1 MPLSLHV
8 DGQKWRSHLS
18 QLISAKP
25 GLVPVIKGNGYGFGL
40 ELLAAESTRLGVE
53 TVAVGLASE
62 VAKVRTAFS
71 GEIVILSPDQV
82 ISAPKDPKIIQT
94 ISSLEV
100 LRSVDASANVIV
112 EILTP
117 LNRHGIEVSEINNAL
132 AIVKERGL
140 NLRGFTLHLPIAK
153 IDVKW
158 VSSTLNLLPD
168 GSTVWI
174 SHLHGA
180 DQIKKEFTKLVFR
193 ERIGTSL
200 WLGADSALEVTATV
214 LENRKIQGTA
224 GYQQR
229 RARGNVIVASG
240 GTAHGIGLTA
250 PQNDFSLIGRLKIIA
265 RALESAFG
273 RMRSPY
279 RHNGRTLDFLES
291 PHMQCS
297 LLSGSGSSQLKPGDE
312 LKVRV
317 RYTTTTFDQIIFS

>member
-1 MPLSLHV
+1 
-8 DGQKWRSHLS
+8 
-18 QLISAKP
+18 
-25 GLVPVIKGNGYGFGL
+25 
-40 ELLAAESTRLGVE
+40 
-53 TVAVGLASE
+53 
-62 VAKVRTAFS
+62 
-71 GEIVILSPDQV
+71 
-82 ISAPKDPKIIQT
+82 
-94 ISSLEV
+94 
-100 LRSVDASANVIV
+100 V

-117 LNRHGIEVSEINNAL
+117 LNRHGIDVSEINSAL
-132 AIVKERGL
+132 AIIKERGL
-140 NLRGFTLHLPIAK
+140 KLRGFTLHLPIAK
-153 IDVKW
+153 IDGKW
-158 VSSTLNLLPD
+158 VSSTLKLLPD

-214 LENRKIQGTA
+214 LENRKIQGSA

-297 LLSGSGSSQLKPGDE
+297 LLIGSGLNQLKPGDK

>member
-18 QLISAKP
+18 QLMSAKP

-53 TVAVGLASE
+53 TIAVGLASE
-62 VAKVRTAFS
+62 VAKVRAAFA

-82 ISAPKDPKIIQT
+82 TTVLEDPKIIQT

-100 LRSVDASANVIV
+100 LQSIGANTNVIV

-117 LNRHGIEVSEINNAL
+117 LNRHGIDVSEINRAL
-132 AIVKERGL
+132 TIIKERGL
-140 NLRGFTLHLPIAK
+140 KLRGFTLHLPIAK
-153 IDVKW
+153 IDSKW
-158 VSSTLNLLPD
+158 ISSTLKFLPD
-168 GSTVWI
+168 GSNVWI

-180 DQIKKEFTKLVFR
+180 DQVKKEFTKLVFR
-193 ERIGTSL
+193 ERIGTAL
-200 WLGADSALEVTATV
+200 WLGADSTLEAMATV

-229 RARGNVIVASG
+229 RSRGNVIVASG

-250 PQNDFSLIGRLKIIA
+250 PLNDFSLIGRVKIIA
-265 RALESAFG
+265 RALEAAFG

-279 RHNGRTLDFLES
+279 RHAGKTLDFLES

-297 LLSGSGSSQLKPGDE
+297 LLICSGSNQPKPGDE
-312 LKVRV
+312 LTVRV

>member
-8 DGQKWRSHLS
+8 DAQKWRSHLT
-18 QLISAKP
+18 QMMSAKP

-62 VAKVRTAFS
+62 VAKVRTAFG

-82 ISAPKDPKIIQT
+82 ICELKDSKIIQT
-94 ISSLEV
+94 VSSLEV
-100 LRSVDASANVIV
+100 LRSIDANTNVIV

-117 LNRHGIEVSEINNAL
+117 LNRHGINVPEINSAL
-132 AIVKERGL
+132 AIIKERGL
-140 NLRGFTLHLPIAK
+140 KLRGFTLHLPIIK
-153 IDVKW
+153 IDSKW
-158 VSSTLNLLPD
+158 ISATLNLLPD
-168 GSTVWI
+168 GSNVWI

-180 DQIKKEFTKLVFR
+180 EGVKKEFANLTFR
-193 ERIGTSL
+193 ERVGTAL
-200 WLGADSALEVTATV
+200 WLGADSALEATATV

-250 PQNDFSLIGRLKIIA
+250 PQNDFSLIGRIKIIA
-265 RALESAFG
+265 RALEAAFG

-279 RHNGRTLDFLES
+279 RHDGKTLDFLES

-297 LLSGSGSSQLKPGDE
+297 LLICSGSNQPKPGDE

-317 RYTTTTFDQIIFS
+317 RYTTTTFDQISFS

>member
-40 ELLAAESTRLGVE
+40 EILAAESTRLGVE

-62 VAKVRTAFS
+62 VAKVRTAFA

-82 ISAPKDPKIIQT
+82 TELKDPKIIQT

-100 LRSVDASANVIV
+100 LRSIDASSNVIV

-117 LNRHGIEVSEINNAL
+117 LNRHGIDGSEINSAL
-132 AIVKERGL
+132 AIIKERGL

-153 IDVKW
+153 IDSKW
-158 VSSTLNLLPD
+158 ISSTLNLLPD

-174 SHLHGA
+174 SHLHNA

-214 LENRKIQGTA
+214 LENRKIQGSA

-229 RARGNVIVASG
+229 RTRGNVIVASG

-250 PQNDFSLIGRLKIIA
+250 PQNDFSLIGRLKTIA

-279 RHNGRTLDFLES
+279 RHNGKTLDFLES

-297 LLSGSGSSQLKPGDE
+297 LLIGSGSSQLKPGDE

>member
-62 VAKVRTAFS
+62 VAKVRTAFA

-82 ISAPKDPKIIQT
+82 TELKDPKIIQT

-100 LRSVDASANVIV
+100 LRSIDASSNVIV

-117 LNRHGIEVSEINNAL
+117 LNRHGIDASEINSAL
-132 AIVKERGL
+132 AIIKERGL

-153 IDVKW
+153 IDSKW
-158 VSSTLNLLPD
+158 ISSTLNLLPD

-174 SHLHGA
+174 SHLHNA

-214 LENRKIQGTA
+214 LENRKIQGSA

-229 RARGNVIVASG
+229 RTRGNVIVASG

-250 PQNDFSLIGRLKIIA
+250 PQNDFSLIGRLKTIA

-279 RHNGRTLDFLES
+279 RHNGKTLDFLES

-297 LLSGSGSSQLKPGDE
+297 LLIGSGSSQLKPGDE

>member
-18 QLISAKP
+18 QLMSEKP

-40 ELLAAESTRLGVE
+40 ELLAAESTRLGIE
-53 TVAVGLASE
+53 TVAVGLVSE
-62 VAKVRTAFS
+62 VAKVRTAFA

-82 ISAPKDPKIIQT
+82 ISELKDPKIIQT

-100 LRSVDASANVIV
+100 LRNIDANNNVII

-117 LNRHGIEVSEINNAL
+117 LNRHGIEVSEINSAL
-132 AIVKERGL
+132 AVIKECGL

-153 IDVKW
+153 INIKW
-158 VSSTLNLLPD
+158 VSSALKLLPD

-214 LENRKIQGTA
+214 LENRKIHGSA

-250 PQNDFSLIGRLKIIA
+250 PQNDFSLIGRSKIIA

-279 RHNGRTLDFLES
+279 RQNGRTLDFLES

-297 LLSGSGSSQLKPGDE
+297 LLIGSGLNQLKPGDE

-317 RYTTTTFDQIIFS
+317 RYTTSTFDQIIFS

>member
-18 QLISAKP
+18 QMASAKP

-40 ELLAAESTRLGVE
+40 ELLAAESTRLGIE
-53 TVAVGLASE
+53 TIAVGLASE
-62 VAKVRTAFS
+62 VAKVRTAFA
-71 GEIVILSPDQV
+71 GEIIILSPDHV
-82 ISAPKDPKIIQT
+82 SSGLTDPKIIQT
-94 ISSLEV
+94 VSSLEV
-100 LRSVDASANVIV
+100 LQSIDVSVNLIV

-117 LNRHGIEVSEINNAL
+117 LNRHGIEVSEINRAL
-132 AIVKERGL
+132 TIIKERGL
-140 NLRGFTLHLPIAK
+140 KLQGFTLHLPIAK
-153 IDVKW
+153 IDDKW
-158 VSSTLNLLPD
+158 ISSTFNLLPD
-168 GSTVWI
+168 GSNVWI
-174 SHLHGA
+174 SHLHRA
-180 DQIKKEFTKLVFR
+180 DRVRQEFPKLIFR
-193 ERIGTSL
+193 ERIGTAL
-200 WLGADSALEVTATV
+200 WLGADSALEARATV
-214 LENRKIQGTA
+214 LENRKIQGVA

-229 RARGNVIVASG
+229 PARGNVIVASG

-250 PQNDFSLIGRLKIIA
+250 PQNDFSLLGRIKIIA

-279 RHNGRTLDFLES
+279 RLDGKTLDFLES

-297 LLSGSGSSQLKPGDE
+297 LLICSGSTQPKPGDE

>member
-8 DGQKWRSHLS
+8 DGQRWRSHLS
-18 QLISAKP
+18 QLMSAKP

-62 VAKVRTAFS
+62 VAKVRTAFA

-82 ISAPKDPKIIQT
+82 ISELKDPKIIQT
-94 ISSLEV
+94 ISNLEV
-100 LRSVDASANVIV
+100 LHRVDASANVIV

-117 LNRHGIEVSEINNAL
+117 LNRHGIEVSEINSVL

-140 NLRGFTLHLPIAK
+140 KLRGFTLHLPIAK

-158 VSSTLNLLPD
+158 VSATLKLLPD

-214 LENRKIQGTA
+214 LENRKIQGSA

-250 PQNDFSLIGRLKIIA
+250 PQNDFSLIGRLKIVA

-297 LLSGSGSSQLKPGDE
+297 LLIGSGLNQLKPGNE

>member
-8 DGQKWRSHLS
+8 DAQKWRSHLS

-62 VAKVRTAFS
+62 VAKVRTAFG

-82 ISAPKDPKIIQT
+82 ISELKDSKIIQT
-94 ISSLEV
+94 VSSLEV
-100 LRSVDASANVIV
+100 LRSIDANTNVIV

-117 LNRHGIEVSEINNAL
+117 LNRHGINVPEINSAL
-132 AIVKERGL
+132 AIINERGL
-140 NLRGFTLHLPIAK
+140 NIRGFTLHLPIAK
-153 IDVKW
+153 IDSKW
-158 VSSTLNLLPD
+158 VSSTLNVLPD

-180 DQIKKEFTKLVFR
+180 DQVKKEFAKLVFR

-214 LENRKIQGTA
+214 LENRKIQGLA

-229 RARGNVIVASG
+229 RTRGNVIVASG

-250 PQNDFSLIGRLKIIA
+250 PLNDFSPIGRVKIIA

-279 RHNGRTLDFLES
+279 RHDGRTLNFLES

-297 LLSGSGSSQLKPGDE
+297 LLIGSGSNQPKPGDE

>member
-62 VAKVRTAFS
+62 VAKVRTAFA

-82 ISAPKDPKIIQT
+82 ISELKAPKIIQT

-100 LRSVDASANVIV
+100 LRSIDASSNVIV

-117 LNRHGIEVSEINNAL
+117 LNRHGIDASEINSAL
-132 AIVKERGL
+132 AIIKERGL

>member
-8 DGQKWRSHLS
+8 NGQKWRSHLS
-18 QLISAKP
+18 QLKSAKP

-53 TVAVGLASE
+53 TIAVGLASE
-62 VAKVRTAFS
+62 VARVRTSFA
-71 GEIVILSPDQV
+71 GEIVILSPDQ
-82 ISAPKDPKIIQT
+82 INSGQKDPKIIQT
-94 ISSLEV
+94 VSSLE
-100 LRSVDASANVIV
+100 LLQNIDKNANVII
-112 EILTP
+112 EILTL
-117 LNRHGIEVSEINNAL
+117 LNRHGIEISEINR
-132 AIVKERGL
+132 AITKVKERGL

-153 IDVKW
+153 IDRKW
-158 VSSTLNLLPD
+158 ISSTLNLLPD
-168 GSTVWI
+168 GSNLWV

-180 DQIKKEFTKLVFR
+180 ERVKKEFPKLIFH

-200 WLGADSALEVTATV
+200 WLGADSALEATATV

-229 RARGNVIVASG
+229 RAHGNVIVVSG

-250 PQNDFSLIGRLKIIA
+250 PQSDYSLLGRVKIIA
-265 RALESAFG
+265 RALEAAFG
-273 RMRSPY
+273 RIRSPY
-279 RHNGRTLDFLES
+279 RFDGKTLDFLEP

-297 LLSGSGSSQLKPGDE
+297 LLICGGSNQPKPGDE
-312 LKVRV
+312 LKARV

>member
-18 QLISAKP
+18 QMASAKS

-53 TVAVGLASE
+53 TIAVGLASE
-62 VAKVRTAFS
+62 VVKVRTAFA
-71 GEIVILSPDQV
+71 GEIVILSPDRV
-82 ISAPKDPKIIQT
+82 TPDLTDPKVIQT
-94 ISSLEV
+94 VSSLEV
-100 LRSVDASANVIV
+100 LQSINANTNVIV

-117 LNRHGIEVSEINNAL
+117 LNRHGIEVSEINRAL
-132 AIVKERGL
+132 AIIKERGL
-140 NLRGFTLHLPIAK
+140 KLRGFTLHLPIVK
-153 IDVKW
+153 IDSKW
-158 VSSTLNLLPD
+158 ISATLNLLPD
-168 GSTVWI
+168 GSNVWI

-180 DQIKKEFTKLVFR
+180 DRVRQEFAKLIFR
-193 ERIGTSL
+193 ERVGTAL
-200 WLGADSALEVTATV
+200 WLGADSALEATATV
-214 LENRKIQGTA
+214 LENRKIQGAA

-229 RARGNVIVASG
+229 LARGNVIVASG

-250 PQNDFSLIGRLKIIA
+250 PQNDYSLLGRIKVIA
-265 RALESAFG
+265 RALEAAFG

-279 RHNGRTLDFLES
+279 RHAGKTLDFLES

-297 LLSGSGSSQLKPGDE
+297 LLICSGSNQPKPGDE

-317 RYTTTTFDQIIFS
+317 RYTTTTFDQISFS

>member
-18 QLISAKP
+18 AMLSAKP

-40 ELLAAESTRLGVE
+40 ELLAAESNRLGVE
-53 TVAVGLASE
+53 TIAVGLASE
-62 VAKVRTAFS
+62 VAKVRTVFA
-71 GEIVILSPDQV
+71 GEIIILSPDQEINEV
-82 ISAPKDPKIIQT
+82 SQSKVIQT
-94 ISSLEV
+94 ISYLDLLQKINSN
-100 LRSVDASANVIV
+100 SNVIV

-117 LNRHGIEVSEINNAL
+117 LNRHGINISDLNQVL
-132 AIVKERGL
+132 AIIKDRNL
-140 NLRGFTLHLPIAK
+140 NLRGFTLHLPIAD
-153 IDVKW
+153 IDGKW
-158 VSSTLNLLPD
+158 VSATLQKLPE

-180 DQIKKEFTKLVFR
+180 DQIKKEFPKLTFR

-200 WLGADSALEVTATV
+200 WLGADSALQARATV

-229 RARGNVIVASG
+229 KVNENVIVASG

-250 PQNDFSLIGRLKIIA
+250 PQSDYSLLGRAKIIA
-265 RALESAFG
+265 RAFEAAFG
-273 RMRSPY
+273 KLRSPY
-279 RHNGRTLDFLES
+279 RWDGKGLNFVEP

-297 LLSGSGSSQLKPGDE
+297 LLSYSGSNQPKPGDE
-312 LKVRV
+312 LTLRV
-317 RYTTTTFDQIIFS
+317 RYTTTTFDQIIIK

>member
-8 DGQKWRSHLS
+8 DGQKWRSHLT
-18 QLISAKP
+18 QMMSAKP

-53 TVAVGLASE
+53 TIAVGLASE
-62 VAKVRTAFS
+62 VVKVRTAFA

-82 ISAPKDPKIIQT
+82 TGDLKDAKVIPT
-94 ISSLEV
+94 VSSLEV
-100 LRSVDASANVIV
+100 LQSIDSKTNLIV

-117 LNRHGIEVSEINNAL
+117 LNRHGIDVSEINRAL
-132 AIVKERGL
+132 TIIEDRGL
-140 NLRGFTLHLPIAK
+140 KLRGFTLHLPIVK
-153 IDVKW
+153 IDSKW
-158 VSSTLNLLPD
+158 ISATLNLLPD
-168 GSTVWI
+168 GSNVWI

-180 DQIKKEFTKLVFR
+180 DRVKKEFANLTFR
-193 ERIGTSL
+193 ERIGTAL
-200 WLGADSALEVTATV
+200 WLGADSALEATATV
-214 LENRKIQGTA
+214 LEYRKIQGTA

-250 PQNDFSLIGRLKIIA
+250 PQNDFSLIGRIKIIA
-265 RALESAFG
+265 RALEAALG

-279 RHNGRTLDFLES
+279 RHNGKTLDFLES

-297 LLSGSGSSQLKPGDE
+297 LLICSGSSQPKPGDE

-317 RYTTTTFDQIIFS
+317 RYTTTTFDQITFS

>member
-1 MPLSLHV
+1 MP
-8 DGQKWRSHLS
+8 G
-18 QLISAKP
+18 
-25 GLVPVIKGNGYGFGL
+25 
-40 ELLAAESTRLGVE
+40 
-53 TVAVGLASE
+53 
-62 VAKVRTAFS
+62 
-71 GEIVILSPDQV
+71 
-82 ISAPKDPKIIQT
+82 
-94 ISSLEV
+94 
-100 LRSVDASANVIV
+100 
-112 EILTP
+112 
-117 LNRHGIEVSEINNAL
+117 
-132 AIVKERGL
+132 
-140 NLRGFTLHLPIAK
+140 
-153 IDVKW
+153 
-158 VSSTLNLLPD
+158 

-174 SHLHGA
+174 SHLHSA

-214 LENRKIQGTA
+214 LENRKIQGSA

-229 RARGNVIVASG
+229 RTRGNVIVASG

-250 PQNDFSLIGRLKIIA
+250 PQNDFSLIGRLKTIA

-279 RHNGRTLDFLES
+279 RHNGKTLDFLES

-297 LLSGSGSSQLKPGDE
+297 LLIGSGSSQLKPGDE